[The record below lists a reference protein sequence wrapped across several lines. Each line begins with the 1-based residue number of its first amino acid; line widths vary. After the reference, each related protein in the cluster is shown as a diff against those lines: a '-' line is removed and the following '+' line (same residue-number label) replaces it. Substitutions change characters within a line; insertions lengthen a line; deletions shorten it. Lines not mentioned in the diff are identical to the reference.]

1 MDNVR
6 IGKSFTESSGEINDR
21 LRDDESFKSNPSLI
35 KETGKFEKWQN
46 IEPPNEEND
55 SLNKIENLSGNTS
68 SSLFDL
74 TKTKGKLVITLDLI
88 NILF

>member
-21 LRDDESFKSNPSLI
+21 LRDDEPFEDNSSFI
-35 KETGKFEKWQN
+35 KEIGKFEKWQN
-46 IEPPNEEND
+46 IEPSKEEND
-55 SLNKIENLSGNTS
+55 SLNKIENLPGNTN

-74 TKTKGKLVITLDLI
+74 TKTDGKLVIDLDLI